1 MWLHDKPWGLHVEI
15 TVKISHPGLRG
26 GLSNLMWYVCSS
38 GVHMVSCTWHCKKTV
53 AEAVKLRKEEGFRYH
68 LVKLIAH
75 SISSSDYLDT
85 RALEKSGT
93 SAYPSKCLSQELR
106 PHKLHTPSKS
116 TQEWVS
122 KEEKRARPSV
132 LPEKTVVETVG
143 LMPSCVVLNASPLK

>member
-1 MWLHDKPWGLHVEI
+1 MGTPCGNNSKKKPSRAKRRSFKLDVI
-15 TVKISHPGLRG
+15 CLFLRG
-26 GLSNLMWYVCSS
+26 SYGLVYWTLQ
-38 GVHMVSCTWHCKKTV
+38 KTV
-53 AEAVKLRKEEGFRYH
+53 AEAVKLREEEGFRYH
-68 LVKLIAH
+68 LAKLIAY
-75 SISSSDYLDT
+75 SISSSPYLDT

-132 LPEKTVVETVG
+132 LPGKTVVETVG
-143 LMPSCVVLNASPLK
+143 LMSCCVVLNASPLK

>member
-1 MWLHDKPWGLHVEI
+1 MGTPCGNNSKKKPSRAKRRSFKLDVI
-15 TVKISHPGLRG
+15 CLFLRG
-26 GLSNLMWYVCSS
+26 SYGLVYWTLQ
-38 GVHMVSCTWHCKKTV
+38 KTV
-53 AEAVKLRKEEGFRYH
+53 AEAVKLREEEGFRYH

-75 SISSSDYLDT
+75 SISSSPYLDT